1 VILLEVA
8 VVDSRKEFGL
18 LGVWWT
24 FRSLNVAEARA
35 DVRMDGVGVE
45 LLVPDVVWRAIP
57 LPIPLALAR

>member
-1 VILLEVA
+1 LEVA
-8 VVDSRKEFGL
+8 VVGSRRELGL

-45 LLVPDVVWRAIP
+45 LLVPDVVWRAMS
-57 LPIPLALAR
+57 LPIPLALAH